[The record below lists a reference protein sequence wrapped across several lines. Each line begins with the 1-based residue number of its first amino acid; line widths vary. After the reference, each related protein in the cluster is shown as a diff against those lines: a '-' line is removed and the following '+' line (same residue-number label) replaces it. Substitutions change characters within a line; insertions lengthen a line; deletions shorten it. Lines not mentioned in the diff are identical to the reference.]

1 MLPNLVSF
9 CQASEKLTQRV
20 IAMSIWN
27 KILKRFIGAQCPKV
41 DSGMQGSHPV
51 SIHLEANLTYI
62 DELFT
67 DAADLVCRR
76 LQVGQRRAALV
87 YFKGITDSKLIL
99 QGIVGP
105 LLQCKRSATVLDVGE
120 CLSAGNLQCVEDL
133 HQALNDMLDGRVL
146 LLCHGLSTAV
156 TIEAVK
162 FAKRA
167 IVEPKSDAAITGPQ
181 EGFIESIEDNFALV
195 RRRLRTTQLK
205 SQVLRLGV
213 LTRTP
218 VLICY
223 LQDRVDKQVLAE
235 VEERLKNLQAEGDLP
250 KIVDSSY
257 VTESISDHPRSPFPQ
272 ILQTE
277 RPDVAVAHLVEGR
290 VCLFVDGSPIV
301 LAMPAGFFDFLQTA
315 DDYYLHPIFATV
327 ARWIRLLALVTSTS
341 ASAIYVAIT
350 TFHYEVI
357 PSRLLLSVARTRGMV
372 PLSSFVE
379 ALVMEVT
386 IELLREATVRL
397 PATVGQVIGVVG
409 ALVVGQ
415 AAVQAGIVS
424 PLLVIVV
431 AISTI
436 AAFVIPN
443 NEQASALRLL
453 RFPMLISANFL

>member
-1 MLPNLVSF
+1 M
-9 CQASEKLTQRV
+9 
-20 IAMSIWN
+20 
-27 KILKRFIGAQCPKV
+27 
-41 DSGMQGSHPV
+41 
-51 SIHLEANLTYI
+51 
-62 DELFT
+62 
-67 DAADLVCRR
+67 
-76 LQVGQRRAALV
+76 
-87 YFKGITDSKLIL
+87 
-99 QGIVGP
+99 
-105 LLQCKRSATVLDVGE
+105 
-120 CLSAGNLQCVEDL
+120 
-133 HQALNDMLDGRVL
+133 
-146 LLCHGLSTAV
+146 
-156 TIEAVK
+156 
-162 FAKRA
+162 
-167 IVEPKSDAAITGPQ
+167 
-181 EGFIESIEDNFALV
+181 
-195 RRRLRTTQLK
+195 
-205 SQVLRLGV
+205 
-213 LTRTP
+213 
-218 VLICY
+218 
-223 LQDRVDKQVLAE
+223 
-235 VEERLKNLQAEGDLP
+235 
-250 KIVDSSY
+250 
-257 VTESISDHPRSPFPQ
+257 
-272 ILQTE
+272 
-277 RPDVAVAHLVEGR
+277 
-290 VCLFVDGSPIV
+290 
-301 LAMPAGFFDFLQTA
+301 AMPAGFFDFLQTA

-436 AAFVIPN
+436 AAFAIPN